1 MEVWKFLQ
9 QTAHF
14 SQVTLPVTVTI
25 WNTTDSKKNDFL
37 AKKDAGKLITHILL
51 GRARAVSFWTQSNPT
66 MDSSAHRRWE
76 IPERGTI
83 SCPRLCTFIH
93 PPTRWRCPW
102 FGCSALL
109 RLRSLLGKS
118 LCHSARFHPPSHV
131 TRSVPPALPWCH
143 VGVLQVNQTHHIPKS
158 KSFPE
163 TGSSHHPWDWQF
175 HPHTDLESFSI
186 PTSLSPSLH
195 LASSVLHTFFLF
207 SKLIA
212 ITWVKPLFSSSPDKC
227 GGCLS
232 GFPVPGFVF
241 L

>member
-37 AKKDAGKLITHILL
+37 AKKDAGKLIMHILL
-51 GRARAVSFWTQSNPT
+51 GRARVVSFWTQSNPT

-76 IPERGTI
+76 IAERGTI

-118 LCHSARFHPPSHV
+118 LSQRPLPS
-131 TRSVPPALPWCH
+131 
-143 VGVLQVNQTHHIPKS
+143 
-158 KSFPE
+158 SFPC
-163 TGSSHHPWDWQF
+163 HQICP
-175 HPHTDLESFSI
+175 
-186 PTSLSPSLH
+186 
-195 LASSVLHTFFLF
+195 
-207 SKLIA
+207 
-212 ITWVKPLFSSSPDKC
+212 SSPAMMSR
-227 GGCLS
+227 GCS
-232 GFPVPGFVF
+232 AGKSNSPHPQI
-241 L
+241 